1 MSSRSH
7 SVRCP
12 NPIQPAHSDRPPA
25 TGGKADELPNAMLI
39 DEQRYTYLPLGDGDD
54 PRVQLLH
61 DLDVPPALMPA
72 VWQVAM
78 RVQGGVQNAA
88 LAVADATP
96 LDARIDIEQIRA
108 VVMGFAVGIGLAA
121 RNCRMSADG
130 FGGLFKVAAE
140 TGNLVNDVSALHRIA
155 GANGHPPPDATIN

>member
-1 MSSRSH
+1 MSSRSN
-7 SVRCP
+7 SVR
-12 NPIQPAHSDRPPA
+12 HSPEISTELLDRPPA
-25 TGGKADELPNAMLI
+25 MVDRADGLPDAMLV
-39 DEQRYTYLPLGDGDD
+39 DEQRYTYLPLGDDND

-61 DLDVPPALMPA
+61 DLNVPPALMAA
-72 VWQVAM
+72 VWRVAM

-96 LDARIDIEQIRA
+96 PDARVDTEQVRA

-121 RNCRMSADG
+121 RNCQMSATG

-140 TGNLVNDVSALHRIA
+140 TGNLVNDLSAMHRIA
-155 GANGHPPPDATIN
+155 GANGHPTPDATIN